1 MMMMMIDYAKLV
13 RKRIQISGGDNALGE
28 VDMETLRASAR
39 AAEHAKHQH
48 SVFKAQNGIVEG
60 RSNAPTA
67 AAVVPVQKKKKMSQ
81 EEHES
86 MFQVVLPPPTP
97 TSATTSGAGAGMEG
111 VLN

>member
-1 MMMMMIDYAKLV
+1 MVMIDYAKLV

-60 RSNAPTA
+60 RSNATTAA

-97 TSATTSGAGAGMEG
+97 TSATTSGAGMEG